1 MTPNMTYPD
10 NTEPGNG
17 YEVPQLTPRE
27 HTRELRRRGIYGE
40 EVGGVKIYDQLVKVY
55 GAAHSEMPSPL
66 IRASAIR
73 AVNRWIKGVEYEG
86 LDVPYVAKVTDPAIR
101 SFAGRLDLVKSAY
114 LDGERLTKR
123 ELPYVRRLLNE
134 FQDPFGEDVDLVAQF
149 AVVWELSEREAMD
162 KESADI
168 ETMFAFAPWQ
178 GKANSDLYLL
188 AVEKGL
194 VKSPPI
200 LRFISPVVPY
210 GEMLLP
216 PEYMVGAYAQLGLPW
231 FAGSVQEHPQEA
243 PRMVFNSR
251 RKDSEVPMTI
261 EHWKPACNW
270 KQLVEARLTDKPTQR
285 VKINID
291 RGGSDND

>member
-1 MTPNMTYPD
+1 MTYPD
-10 NTEPGNG
+10 NTETGNG
-17 YEVPQLTPRE
+17 YEVPQLTPKE
-27 HTRELRRRGIYGE
+27 HTRELRRRGINGE

-73 AVNRWIKGVEYEG
+73 AVNRWIEGVEYEG

-123 ELPYVRRLLNE
+123 ELPYVRRVLNE
-134 FQDPFGEDVDLVAQF
+134 FQDPFGEDVDLIAQF
-149 AVVWELSEREAMD
+149 AVVWELSEREAMG

-178 GKANSDLYLL
+178 DKANSDLYLL

-200 LRFISPVVPY
+200 LRLISPVVPH
-210 GEMLLP
+210 GEP
-216 PEYMVGAYAQLGLPW
+216 VKIVEYMVGAYAQLGLPW
-231 FAGSVQEHPQEA
+231 SWGWIQERPGQPQ
-243 PRMVFNSR
+243 RMVFNSR

-270 KQLVEARLTDKPTQR
+270 KQLVEARLTGKPTQN

-291 RGGSDND
+291 REASNE